1 MTSSRKK
8 IKLMGL
14 RLFQLLCSWL
24 LLGGLPK
31 IRFLSKRLVFSFLSS
46 YYSML
51 ANFSNN
57 IKLVERNHFFN
68 LSLFTFWAR
77 FSKPFL
83 SLQPE
88 SNDWDLEG
96 TVREQMGIQQP
107 NNEEDRQPQPP
118 PPSAPRVRQLC
129 QQNNLDWF
137 KPVLWSRSRGGL
149 KLFWRAGDVICNSSR
164 TTLEPK

>member
-1 MTSSRKK
+1 MFFWSNTFVS
-8 IKLMGL
+8 
-14 RLFQLLCSWL
+14 FV
-24 LLGGLPK
+24 
-31 IRFLSKRLVFSFLSS
+31 RFLSKRLVFSFLSS

-57 IKLVERNHFFN
+57 IILVERNHFFN

-164 TTLEPK
+164 TTLEPKLGFN